1 MKYTWPKPFLRFLI
15 PACALLLSLPTHAM
29 RFSIQSLC
37 EAGNCN
43 TVILAEGQIDDQSVQ
58 SLNSL
63 LATHPQTPST
73 LVLNSAQGDLLAAM
87 RLGQLIRSRGF
98 NTHLRQI
105 RLDTNSTSLNT
116 RTTESK
122 CHTACLLAFLGGVQR
137 TIENNVEVA
146 FNTNTDKGEDLI
158 KSYILSMGANPR
170 LWDLN
175 QKNQS
180 INNVTKIKHTELIT
194 LSVDNRVNQKMKP
207 WQFRQTK
214 NGTYLINTNQIFNG
228 SGLATLALS
237 QLKDSWLLII
247 HIKMID
253 AKYSFNPQDTQP
265 SVSLLPNGSKKL
277 VVAKPWQRIRD
288 GLQISLRLSSAQL
301 RDWVKND
308 AMGISIDSQGTNS
321 EKIIIGNQQLQTLLS
336 KTHGF

>member
-1 MKYTWPKPFLRFLI
+1 MKCHWSPPLLRLLI
-15 PACALLLSLPTHAM
+15 SACALLLSLPTHAM

-37 EAGNCN
+37 EAGNCS

-63 LATHPQTPST
+63 LVTHSQTPST

-87 RLGQLIRSRGF
+87 RLGQLIRSRGL
-98 NTHLRQI
+98 NTQLRQI
-105 RLDTNSTSLNT
+105 RLDTNSSSLST
-116 RTTESK
+116 RTIESK

-137 TIENNVEVA
+137 NIENNVEVA
-146 FNTNTDKGEDLI
+146 FNTNTNKGEDLI

-180 INNVTKIKHTELIT
+180 INNSTKIKHTELIT
-194 LSVDNRVNQKMKP
+194 LLVDNRKNEKLRP
-207 WQFRQTK
+207 WRFRQTN

-247 HIKMID
+247 HIQMND
-253 AKYSFNPQDTQP
+253 AKYSFNPQDTQT
-265 SVSLLPNGSKKL
+265 SVSLIPNGSKKL

-288 GLQISLRLSSAQL
+288 GLQISLRLSSSQL
-301 RDWVKND
+301 KDWVKND
-308 AMGISIDSQGTNS
+308 EMGISIDGRGNNP
-321 EKIIIGNQQLQTLLS
+321 EKMIIGNQELQTLLS
-336 KTHGF
+336 KIHGL